1 MSKKSKKEQ
10 KRLEKEL
17 AKRIEQE
24 SNQTV
29 VVRTVEEVEAEKAAK
44 ENERP
49 IRLDTLDKYGDINY
63 NLTES
68 GLRLF
73 YIKWGFKNELTFISE
88 QHPAYRFVFMD
99 QDTPSIEIE
108 KKVITDY
115 LEWSQENEAALEKYV
130 Y

>member
-17 AKRIEQE
+17 AKRIDQE

-49 IRLDTLDKYGDINY
+49 VRLDTLDKYGDINY

-73 YIKWGFKNELTFISE
+73 YVKWGCKNELTFISE
-88 QHPAYRFVFMD
+88 QHPAYRFVFTD